1 MKSLIAL
8 ALLLLA
14 ACGPSAE
21 DQNIA
26 RLFAQQSHRC
36 QMGDQNVC
44 EDVRMDLAL
53 LAIKAQPAPIS
64 TMPAYQQPQLTRC
77 NAAGT
82 GMDCWSY

>member
-1 MKSLIAL
+1 
-8 ALLLLA
+8 
-14 ACGPSAE
+14 
-21 DQNIA
+21 
-26 RLFAQQSHRC
+26 
-36 QMGDQNVC
+36 MGDQNAC

-77 NAAGT
+77 NAADT